1 MRLFS
6 RHRFVALTQFFS
18 RLPGF
23 SKPDKHSLH
32 FLNIAQFMGVL
43 NDNIFKLVIA
53 FLLIGIY
60 GQQEA
65 STILSVAGAI
75 FVIPFLLFSSAAGV
89 LADRFSKQRL
99 LIWMKFA
106 EILIMSLAVV
116 AFATKSVWGSYTLLF
131 LLSTHSALFG
141 PSKYA
146 IISDLVSSDRVS
158 RANGLIT
165 SFTYLG
171 VIIGTFLAS
180 FLTEWTDKNF
190 VFVALFCLGVAC
202 VGFISTFGIK
212 YTNPQGSDKK
222 IEILFIKEIFK
233 TLSFCKT
240 KPHLLI
246 STCGSSYFLFIG
258 SFVQLN
264 VIPFAIDA
272 LHFNEV
278 AGGYLFLS
286 TALGIAFGSYLAGK
300 VSRVRVEL
308 GVSCIAGILIGTV
321 LLLLGL
327 LSHSLL
333 SVITLLVLLGVF
345 GGFFIVPF
353 DSFIQIFSPSEK
365 RGQVIAATN
374 FLSFCG
380 VLLASLTLYVYS
392 QFLEVSP
399 AEGFGITGFI
409 TILFSLFMICRL
421 SDLSFPFIAKYCLK
435 PFFWLKIHNVDLFE
449 KHSHIVLVLRKASW
463 LKTLLLLS
471 LAPKTHLVL
480 SQKETP
486 LFRWIN
492 RLFFSIHVIPS
503 DPSLEPLLDKS
514 KELVSDTIH
523 PCIWLKTN
531 TVPASFEKT
540 SSPTSFFKFNSI
552 HMVYVDIAF
561 GFPTVV
567 SFSKKATLD
576 AKFSKEF

>member
-1 MRLFS
+1 
-6 RHRFVALTQFFS
+6 
-18 RLPGF
+18 
-23 SKPDKHSLH
+23 
-32 FLNIAQFMGVL
+32 MGVL

-60 GQQEA
+60 GQKDA
-65 STILSVAGAI
+65 SMILSVAGAI

-106 EILIMSLAVV
+106 EMIIMSLAIV

-146 IISDLVSSDRVS
+146 IISDLVSSERVS

-190 VFVALFCLGVAC
+190 VFVAIFCLGVAF

-212 YTNPQGSDKK
+212 YTHPQGSNKK
-222 IEILFIKEIFK
+222 IKILFIREIFE
-233 TLSFCKT
+233 TLSFCT
-240 KPHLLI
+240 SRPHLLI
-246 STCGSSYFLFIG
+246 STIGSSFFLFVG

-264 VIPFAIDA
+264 VIPFAIDE

-286 TALGIAFGSYLAGK
+286 TALGIALGSYLAGK
-300 VSRVRVEL
+300 VSKSRVEL
-308 GVSCIAGILIGTV
+308 GVSCVAGILIAIV
-321 LLLLGL
+321 LLLLSL
-327 LSHSLL
+327 LSHNLF
-333 SVITLLVLLGVF
+333 SVITLLMVLGLC

-374 FLSFCG
+374 FLSFSG
-380 VLLASLTLYVYS
+380 VLIASLTLYVYN
-392 QFLEVSP
+392 QIFDVSP
-399 AEGFGITGFI
+399 AEGFGITGII
-409 TILFSLFMICRL
+409 TLLFSLLMICRL
-421 SDLSFPFIAKYCLK
+421 SDLSLSFLAKYCLK
-435 PFFWLKIHNVDLFE
+435 PFFCLKVEHLDLFE
-449 KHSHIVLVLRKASW
+449 KHSHIVLVLRKANW
-463 LKTLLLLS
+463 IKAFLLLS

-480 SQKETP
+480 KKKKIS
-486 LFRWIN
+486 LFPWAHH
-492 RLFFSIHVIPS
+492 LFYSVHIIPS
-503 DPSLEPLLDKS
+503 DPSLTPLLDKAQS
-514 KELVSDTIH
+514 LVSESVH
-523 PCIWLKTN
+523 PCICVKGSNL
-531 TVPASFEKT
+531 PSCLEP
-540 SSPTSFFKFNSI
+540 SSSLTSFFKFNSI
-552 HMVYVDIAF
+552 QLIYVDINF
-561 GFPTVV
+561 GWRTTVN
-567 SFSKKATLD
+567 FSKKAEH
-576 AKFSKEF
+576 S

>member
-1 MRLFS
+1 MGFFGK
-6 RHRFVALTQFFS
+6 HRFAFLTQFLS

-32 FLNIAQFMGVL
+32 FLNVAQFMGVL

-53 FLLIGIY
+53 FLLIGVY
-60 GQQEA
+60 GKEDA

-89 LADRFSKQRL
+89 VADRFSKQRL

-106 EILIMSLAVV
+106 EMIIMSLAVV

-180 FLTEWTDKNF
+180 FLTEWTHKNF
-190 VFVALFCLGVAC
+190 VLVAIFCLGVAF

-212 YTNPQGSDKK
+212 YTPPQGSNKK
-222 IEILFIKEIFK
+222 IKILFIQEIFD

-240 KPHLLI
+240 RPHLLI
-246 STCGSSYFLFIG
+246 ATIGSSFFLFIG

-278 AGGYLFLS
+278 VGGYLFLA
-286 TALGIAFGSYLAGK
+286 TALGIALGSYLAGK
-300 VSRVRVEL
+300 VSKSRVEL
-308 GVSCIAGILIGTV
+308 GVSCLAGILIGVV
-321 LLLLGL
+321 LLLLAG
-327 LSHSLL
+327 LSHSLI
-333 SVITLLVLLGVF
+333 SVLILLTSLGLF

-380 VLLASLTLYVYS
+380 VLLASLALYIYS
-392 QFLEVSP
+392 EFLEVSP
-399 AEGFGITGFI
+399 AEGFGITGWI
-409 TILFSLFMICRL
+409 TLLFSLFIICRL
-421 SDLSFPFIAKYCLK
+421 SDLSFPFIAKYFVK
-435 PFFWLKIHNVDLFE
+435 PLFRVKTKNIDLLN
-449 KHSHIVLVLRKASW
+449 KHSQVVLVLRKANW
-463 LKTLLLLS
+463 IKACLLLALD
-471 LAPKTHLVL
+471 PKIHLL
-480 SQKETP
+480 IPQKEAPIFRWLAHLFYSIHFIPADNSLTP
-486 LFRWIN
+486 L
-492 RLFFSIHVIPS
+492 
-503 DPSLEPLLDKS
+503 LEKAED
-514 KELVSDTIH
+514 LVSDSIH

-531 TVPASFEKT
+531 TAPTSFEKI
-540 SSPTSFFKFNSI
+540 SPSLAVFTFNSI
-552 HMVYVDIAF
+552 HLIYVDISF
-561 GFPTVV
+561 GLETFVH
-567 SFSKKATLD
+567 FSKK
-576 AKFSKEF
+576 S

>member
-1 MRLFS
+1 MGFFGRQ
-6 RHRFVALTQFFS
+6 RFAALTQFLS

-60 GQQEA
+60 GQQDA

-106 EILIMSLAVV
+106 EMIIMSLAVV

-146 IISDLVSSDRVS
+146 IIADLVSSDRVS

-190 VFVALFCLGVAC
+190 VLVAFFCLGVAG
-202 VGFISTFGIK
+202 VGFVSTFGIK

-222 IEILFIKEIFK
+222 IKVLFLKEILA

-240 KPHLLI
+240 RPHLLV
-246 STCGSSYFLFIG
+246 STVGSSYFLFVG
-258 SFVQLN
+258 AFVQLN

-272 LHFNEV
+272 LHLNEV

-286 TALGIAFGSYLAGK
+286 TALGIALGAYLAGK

-308 GVSCIAGILIGTV
+308 GVSCIAGIAIGI
-321 LLLLGL
+321 LLLALAL
-327 LSHSLL
+327 VSHTLF
-333 SVITLLVLLGVF
+333 SVITMLVLLGIF

-374 FLSFCG
+374 FLSFSG
-380 VLLASLTLYVYS
+380 VLMASVTLYIYS
-392 QFLEVSP
+392 QFLGITP
-399 AEGFGITGFI
+399 AQGFGITGII
-409 TILFSLFMICRL
+409 TLLFSLFLICRL
-421 SDLSFPFIAKYCLK
+421 SDLALSFLAKYCLK
-435 PFFWLKIHNVDLFE
+435 PLFRIRTNNLDLFE
-449 KHSHIVLVLRKASW
+449 KHSHVVLVMRKANW
-463 LKTLLLLS
+463 LKAFLLLS
-471 LAPKTHLVL
+471 VAPKTHLL
-480 SQKETP
+480 ISQRQAP
-486 LFRWIN
+486 LFRWFN
-492 RLFFSIHVIPS
+492 NLFFSIHVIPS
-503 DPSLEPLLDKS
+503 DATLTSLIEKS
-514 KELVSDTIH
+514 KTLVSEAIH
-523 PCIWLKTN
+523 PCILLN
-531 TVPASFEKT
+531 TSYIPTSFDKAS
-540 SSPTSFFKFNSI
+540 SLISFFKFNSI
-552 HMVYVDIAF
+552 HLIYVDITF
-561 GFPTVV
+561 GLTTTV
-567 SFSKKATLD
+567 SFSKKI
-576 AKFSKEF
+576 

>member
-1 MRLFS
+1 MGFFGQQ
-6 RHRFVALTQFFS
+6 RFASLTRFLS

-60 GQQEA
+60 GKEDA
-65 STILSVAGAI
+65 STILSAAGAI

-106 EILIMSLAVV
+106 EIIIMSLAII

-146 IISDLVSSDRVS
+146 IISDLVPADRVS

-190 VFVALFCLGVAC
+190 VLVAFFCLGIAGI
-202 VGFISTFGIK
+202 GFISTFGIK
-212 YTNPQGSDKK
+212 YTSPQGSDKK
-222 IEILFIKEIFK
+222 IKILFLKEISA

-246 STCGSSYFLFIG
+246 STLGSSYFLFTG
-258 SFVQLN
+258 AFVQLN

-272 LHFNEV
+272 LHLNEV

-286 TALGIAFGSYLAGK
+286 TALGIALGAYLAGK

-308 GVSCIAGILIGTV
+308 GVSCIAGILIGV
-321 LLLLGL
+321 CLLLLAL
-327 LSHSLL
+327 LSHTLL
-333 SVITLLVLLGVF
+333 SVILLLVLLGIF

-380 VLLASLTLYVYS
+380 VLMASVTLYIYS
-392 QFLEVSP
+392 QWIGLSP
-399 AEGFGITGFI
+399 EQGFGITGLI
-409 TILFSLFMICRL
+409 TILFSIFLILRL
-421 SDLSFPFIAKYCLK
+421 SDLSLSFFSKYCLK
-435 PFFWLKIHNVDLFE
+435 PLFRLKTENLDLFE
-449 KHSHIVLVLRKASW
+449 KHSHVVLVLRKANW
-463 LKTLLLLS
+463 LKALLLLS
-471 LAPKTHLVL
+471 VAPKTHLL
-480 SQKETP
+480 ISQKQAP
-486 LFRWIN
+486 LFRWFN
-492 RLFFSIHVIPS
+492 HLFFSIHVIPS
-503 DPSLEPLLDKS
+503 DATLKPLIEQS
-514 KELVSDTIH
+514 KALVSEAIH
-523 PCIWLKTN
+523 PCILLN
-531 TVPASFEKT
+531 TSYIPTSFDKT
-540 SSPTSFFKFNSI
+540 SSLISFFNFNSI
-552 HMVYVDIAF
+552 HLIYVDVVF
-561 GFPTVV
+561 GLRTTVH
-567 SFSKKATLD
+567 FSKKA
-576 AKFSKEF
+576 

>member
-1 MRLFS
+1 MGFFGKQ
-6 RHRFVALTQFFS
+6 RFAILTQFLA

-60 GQQEA
+60 GKQDA

-89 LADRFSKQRL
+89 VADRFSKQRL

-106 EILIMSLAVV
+106 EMIIMSLAII

-190 VFVALFCLGVAC
+190 ILVAIFCLGVAF

-212 YTNPQGSDKK
+212 YTPPQGSNKK
-222 IEILFIKEIFK
+222 INPLFIQEIFE

-240 KPHLLI
+240 RPHLLI
-246 STCGSSYFLFIG
+246 ATLGSSFFLFIG

-264 VIPFAIDA
+264 VIPFAIEA
-272 LHFNEV
+272 LDYNEV
-278 AGGYLFLS
+278 AGGYLFLA
-286 TALGIAFGSYLAGK
+286 TALGIALGSYLAGK
-300 VSRVRVEL
+300 VSQSRVEL
-308 GVSCIAGILIGTV
+308 GVSCLAGILIGV
-321 LLLLGL
+321 ILILLAT
-327 LSHSLL
+327 LSHSLI
-333 SVITLLVLLGVF
+333 SVLILLTSLGLF

-380 VLLASLTLYVYS
+380 VLLASLALYIYS
-392 QFLEVSP
+392 EFLEVTP
-399 AEGFGITGFI
+399 AEGFGITGCL
-409 TILFSLFMICRL
+409 TLLFSLFIICRL
-421 SDLSFPFIAKYCLK
+421 SDLSFPFIAKYLFK
-435 PFFWLKIHNVDLFE
+435 PLFRLRAKNIDLLN
-449 KHSHIVLVLRKASW
+449 KHTHVVLVLRKAN
-463 LKTLLLLS
+463 LIKAFLLLA
-471 LAPKTHLVL
+471 LAPKTHLIIP
-480 SQKETP
+480 QKRAP
-486 LFRWIN
+486 IFRWITH
-492 RLFFSIHVIPS
+492 LFYSIHIIPS
-503 DPSLEPLLDKS
+503 DNSLTPLLEKAED
-514 KELVSDTIH
+514 LVSDSIH

-531 TVPASFEKT
+531 TAPASFDKM
-540 SSPTSFFKFNSI
+540 SPSLAAFIFNSI
-552 HMVYVDIAF
+552 HLLYVDVTF
-561 GFPTVV
+561 GLETVI
-567 SFSKKATLD
+567 SFSKKN
-576 AKFSKEF
+576 